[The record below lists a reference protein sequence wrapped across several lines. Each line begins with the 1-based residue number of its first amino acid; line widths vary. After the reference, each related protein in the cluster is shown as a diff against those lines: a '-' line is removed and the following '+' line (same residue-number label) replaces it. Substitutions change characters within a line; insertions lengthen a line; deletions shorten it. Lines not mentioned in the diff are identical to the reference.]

1 MVTLPRYNQP
11 QVAVSNQRQVQRFN
25 RVSASDPVGEATQQA
40 GDALGAFADKIH
52 QGKVAAEM
60 AKSDIQLRDELDKT
74 YRELEADTDS
84 DPATFEE
91 RFKERTA
98 EIVAGKSANIP
109 GGKAQ
114 GVWQERANELVFQRT
129 QQVRDLTRTRQV
141 DNVRAESITV
151 GAEYKR
157 LSEDPATSDETL
169 AASREM
175 YLQLIEVNR
184 KGGIYDNDTAAA
196 LKQEADETHRA
207 SVSMRHLTN
216 VDSMMDAGRYGE
228 AEAYFKASDHE
239 ILPDKREGVED
250 ALMLKSRAAKAI
262 ETADSYWSE
271 SGGDFMSAIEKARA
285 IKDVDER
292 LAVEDRLT
300 TMRVQDGQAKA
311 EAENSAMDSAWSF
324 LSEGGSSVTMDAATW
339 KALPGRERVQIQNW
353 ERSRREAAKRDAQ
366 MSALERQVMKTN
378 SGISRQALEAD
389 RATDPELYMGGPAV
403 WAEEA
408 PDLFEDW
415 QAMLPEDQ
423 MKVRLDIQ
431 ERKAKGESVS
441 TVDAAFKDVI
451 DLVEFN
457 LHDNAPEKADY
468 NNETSKKPF
477 TTHERELRG
486 TIRTMVAEYTK
497 RTGTKE
503 VPPDVAKQII
513 AKAYRAIDPEEYPI
527 RTNVLSGEFV
537 GNMQLMS
544 KATTIARQRLGRDP
558 TEGEVRVVYDQ
569 LAGE

>member
-11 QVAVSNQRQVQRFN
+11 QVSVSNQRQVQRFN
-25 RVSASDPVGEATQQA
+25 RVNASNPVGDAAQQA

-52 QGKVAAEM
+52 QGEVAAEM

-109 GGKAQ
+109 GRKAQ
-114 GVWQERANELVFQRT
+114 GVWQERANEVVFQST

-141 DNVRAESITV
+141 DNVRAKVITV

-157 LSEDPATSDETL
+157 LSEDPATPDKTL

-184 KGGIYDNDTAAA
+184 KNGIFDNETAAA
-196 LKQEADETHRA
+196 LNQEADETHRS
-207 SVSMRHLTN
+207 SVSMLHLTEIDRMVN
-216 VDSMMDAGRYGE
+216 AGQYGK
-228 AEAYFKASDHE
+228 AEAYLKANDHE
-239 ILPDKREGVED
+239 ILRDKREGVED
-250 ALMLKSRAAKAI
+250 AIMLKSRAARAV

-271 SGGDFMSAIEKARA
+271 SGGDFMSAMEKARL
-285 IKDVDER
+285 IEDVEER

-311 EAENSAMDSAWSF
+311 EVENAAMDSAWSF

-339 KALPGRERVQIQNW
+339 NALPGRERVQIQNW
-353 ERSRREAAKRDAQ
+353 EQSRREAAKRDAQ

-408 PDLFEDW
+408 PDLYEDW
-415 QAMLPEDQ
+415 RNMLPEDQ

-457 LHDNAPEKADY
+457 LPDNTPEKADY
-468 NNETSKKPF
+468 NTESNRSPF
-477 TTHERELRG
+477 SAHEREVRSV
-486 TIRTMVAEYTK
+486 IRTLVTEHTK
-497 RTGTKE
+497 RTGSKE
-503 VPPDVAKQII
+503 IPPDVAKQII
-513 AKAYRAIDPEEYPI
+513 ARAFRYVDPEKYPI